1 MVWFGLGLNMFGDG
15 GHKPH
20 GTQKPGWGAGGWQR
34 QEKQMSGAVSI
45 KTLKKGLKN
54 KGFCQSSPRAVP
66 ASRLEA
72 SATIAL
78 HSAFPLPSPS
88 PAALEGSPAPP
99 RALRPLGRCRR
110 LHPPAEQTL
119 PSVQFS
125 TCEYC
130 SQQLTLLKILPFYK
144 RHV

>member
-99 RALRPLGRCRR
+99 QGPAAAGPVQAASPPRRADAPIG
-110 LHPPAEQTL
+110 
-119 PSVQFS
+119 SV
-125 TCEYC
+125 
-130 SQQLTLLKILPFYK
+130 FYL
-144 RHV
+144 